1 MIRQTTRLYQS
12 AVLKLPDGE
21 VLTIKRGLVVFV
33 CFLQGSSETIVS
45 KAVQA
50 VKKVKEENI

>member
-1 MIRQTTRLYQS
+1 M
-12 AVLKLPDGE
+12 LKLPDGE